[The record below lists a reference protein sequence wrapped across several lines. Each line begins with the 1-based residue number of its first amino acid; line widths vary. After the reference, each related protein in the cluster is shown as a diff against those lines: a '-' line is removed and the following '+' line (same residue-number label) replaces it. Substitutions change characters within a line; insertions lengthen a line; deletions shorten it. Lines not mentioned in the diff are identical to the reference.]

1 MDPEV
6 ITLSEI
12 SQTRKVSYCT
22 NLHLSEASRMD
33 KFMETKN
40 LRLPDSGKGG
50 EDRELNF
57 KISQHPYKL
66 GKTDNTT
73 WKMSKLVLYSQ
84 PPAKSKT
91 NYRNVDN
98 SVSPVSGSPEGLLN
112 RLLPPGGS

>member
-50 EDRELNF
+50 EDGELNF

-73 WKMSKLVLYSQ
+73 RKMSKLVLYSQ